1 VVFCG
6 YSSLLRQDITEILL
20 KVALNTIN
28 LNLSLNIIETK
39 SYVKILESEDE
50 DFLAIFFS
58 GIFRIF

>member
-28 LNLSLNIIETK
+28 LNLSLSIIKTK